1 LGTIGKFAFLS
12 RNIGIELSPDLVIQ
26 TRRPCDTDIMSSEKY
41 ELAQDDLEVALE
53 EIRSSVDKATGRI
66 RSKKMNP
73 EDKRQLV
80 TRCRSKL
87 NDAGSLLKE
96 MEHEARVAPMQYRR
110 EMLTKVRHFREEM
123 SRIQHSLQPLTAQ
136 VSMGGADLEAAADD
150 RLTPEERMR
159 QQVMMGRDVLERTG
173 QSIERSQQV
182 AIETE
187 EIGGAI
193 VDDLGVQRETLER
206 ARGRLQD
213 TNAELSRGRRV
224 VARIKIATV
233 YNKIILIGVI
243 VVEFLIIICIVY
255 FKWIKK

>member
-1 LGTIGKFAFLS
+1 MG
-12 RNIGIELSPDLVIQ
+12 Q

-110 EMLTKVRHFREEM
+110 EMPM
-123 SRIQHSLQPLTAQ
+123 
-136 VSMGGADLEAAADD
+136 
-150 RLTPEERMR
+150 

-243 VVEFLIIICIVY
+243 VVEFLIIIC
-255 FKWIKK
+255 